1 MSVLPEKRHATF
13 SFFILLVSSF
23 LILSG
28 ETAFALKNS
37 SYPNSL
43 DDFPGYTLA
52 WGSKSK
58 KSKKTEEKP
67 NPPAV
72 SPDAENDSDDYVD
85 PSSIKLNV
93 PNRYATSFF
102 RTIPDDLLKA
112 IEMGTPDSIYEA
124 VAMMKRT
131 DGNYTESEKTLL
143 YVAAGIMRI
152 VWPTEKITWEIP
164 EIIQDNAYAGAVNSA
179 EKGVYDSSTGSM
191 DFLTLVL
198 PSLVLLTN
206 NSRNDYYEDART
218 ALSLAEKINENSV
231 LVMYLSGHLFLRLK
245 DNEKAL
251 AYFEKAWK
259 HSPEYLQTSYAYA
272 HSLFTFRRF
281 SEAAEIALKF
291 AAAYPKDIN
300 LLKLCAESLFAL
312 KKYQD
317 AEFYVARVLQQN
329 PADSEYILFR
339 AKILV
344 EEGDFIKASSLL
356 DVYARTDSTS
366 REYLL
371 LRSKVLSEWNKN
383 IRGAADTIQ
392 KALERY
398 PDDLQVLFMAAKLS
412 AASGEKI
419 GGKTS
424 GELAAAILAV
434 DPENTEALEIS
445 IKDLIEERKW
455 AQAYSISTK
464 IIGNENSSL
473 ESKYA
478 HISICLALN
487 RMAEASRLAKE
498 IYEKFP
504 NEELAIQGYL
514 EVLYALGKYSESLAL
529 IEKLLPAASSHLKSF
544 LYYRR
549 SFLANGEQA
558 ILADLRSSLIANSR
572 NEASLFRLYKIY
584 FDKKDY
590 RRAQYYLKQVVAL
603 HPASE
608 EFLRLN
614 RELEV
619 LIQQ

>member
-1 MSVLPEKRHATF
+1 MSVLPKKRHATF
-13 SFFILLVSSF
+13 SFFILIFSSF
-23 LILSG
+23 FILSG
-28 ETAFALKNS
+28 ETAFALKNN
-37 SYPNSL
+37 SYPHSL
-43 DDFPGYTLA
+43 NDFPGYTLA

-58 KSKKTEEKP
+58 KSKKTTEKP
-67 NPPAV
+67 I
-72 SPDAENDSDDYVD
+72 SPSVTPDSETDSDDYVD

-102 RTIPDDLLKA
+102 RTIPDALLKA
-112 IEMGTPDSIYEA
+112 IEIGTPDSIYEA
-124 VAMMKRT
+124 VSMLKKA
-131 DGNYTESEKTLL
+131 DGSYTESEKTLL

-164 EIIQDNAYAGAVNSA
+164 EIIQDNAYVGAINSA

-206 NSRNDYYEDART
+206 NSRNDYYEDAKK
-218 ALSLAEKINENSV
+218 ALALAEKINENSV
-231 LVMYLSGHLFLRLK
+231 LVMYLSGHLFLRMK
-245 DNEKAL
+245 DNENAMK
-251 AYFEKAWK
+251 YFEKAWK
-259 HSPEYLQTSYAYA
+259 QSSEYLQTSYVYA
-272 HSLFTFRRF
+272 QSLFSFGRF

-291 AAAYPKDIN
+291 AAIYPKDMN
-300 LLKLCAESLFAL
+300 LLKLCAKSLFSL
-312 KKYQD
+312 KRYQD
-317 AEFYVARVLQQN
+317 AELYVARVLQQN

-366 REYLL
+366 RDYLL
-371 LRSKVLSEWNKN
+371 LRSRVLSEWNKN
-383 IRGAADTIQ
+383 IRGAADTIE

-398 PDDLQVLFMAAKLS
+398 PDDLQVLFMAAKLA
-412 AASGEKI
+412 AASGERI

-424 GELAAAILAV
+424 GELASAILVV
-434 DPENTEALEIS
+434 DPENAEALEIS
-445 IKDLIEERKW
+445 IKDLIEKRKW
-455 AQAYSISTK
+455 EQAYSISTK
-464 IIGNENSSL
+464 IIGKAEVSL

-487 RMAEASRLAKE
+487 RMTEASRMAKE

-504 NEELAIQGYL
+504 NEELAVQAYL
-514 EVLYALGKYSESLAL
+514 EVLYALGKYSDSLAL
-529 IEKLLPAASSHLKSF
+529 IEKLLPSASSHLKSF

-558 ILADLRSSLIANSR
+558 VLSDLRSSLIANSR
-572 NEASLFRLYKIY
+572 NEDSLFRLYKIY
-584 FDKKDY
+584 FEKKDY

-603 HPASE
+603 HPANE